1 MASLERR
8 LRGEKLQCP
17 APNFP
22 WKITGSPEPRRTQG
36 SCVAPARV
44 EKVFGALAP
53 MLKDSS
59 RRSGIRDDGRWVNS
73 LRWEITAVV
82 AKVSRHIP
90 EDVHEL
96 ESFAEVDCQFP
107 ERLGF
112 QAAKSSVVVE
122 ADIRPEFADAAGNQI
137 SVLLQLFRRLEC
149 DDAITVA
156 ESNQVE
162 ILPVDDP
169 GKYCANE
176 CAIDLVERGEHC
188 ETVVEFRDEFVF
200 PRMRRAD
207 DGLYFFNARSA
218 AASNA
223 EGECRQMLPT
233 LTRRNLRAVGDR
245 IAGTRKKVREAY
257 WLAQPRREQADAKI
271 EGSGDAAQERSRELV

>member
-1 MASLERR
+1 
-8 LRGEKLQCP
+8 
-17 APNFP
+17 
-22 WKITGSPEPRRTQG
+22 
-36 SCVAPARV
+36 
-44 EKVFGALAP
+44 
-53 MLKDSS
+53 MLKDGS
-59 RRSGIRDDGRWVNS
+59 RRSGIRHDGRWINS
-73 LRWEITAVV
+73 LRWEIAAIL

-90 EDVHEL
+90 EDIHEL
-96 ESFAEVDCQFP
+96 ESLAEVDCQFP
-107 ERLGF
+107 ERLRF

-156 ESNQVE
+156 ETNQVE

-176 CAIDLVERGEHC
+176 CAIDLVERGEHR
-188 ETVVEFRDEFVF
+188 ETVVEFRDEFIL

-207 DGLYFFNARSA
+207 GGLYRFKARSA
-218 AASNA
+218 AASDA

-233 LTRRNLRAVGDR
+233 LTRRNLRTVRDR

-257 WLAQPRREQADAKI
+257 WLAQPGGEQANAKVK
-271 EGSGDAAQERSRELV
+271 GAGDAAEERSREPA